1 MKLRKP
7 SKLIVGLLATI
18 FLLSGSLLYVLAQTP
33 TSAPWISSGSYP
45 SAYDYTIFTEGGNY
59 FAKNNNGRIMSANS
73 NASIVFSYCLASGS
87 SSVFVKSGTY
97 DMSAIVF
104 IKGSVRITG
113 ECKADTILQVTGAG
127 SYSIGQV
134 FRNNGDIPEENYITI
149 ENLYFDC
156 SGFGND
162 EALHFDG
169 ANYVTVRNC
178 IFRYNN
184 GTNRALVSFNNM
196 TYSTIENCVF
206 EHSGYGG
213 STDCEGIYNMRSNY
227 TLIKGNR
234 IVNMSREAI
243 YIDLSSHVLV
253 VDNYIAWCDDDQ
265 AIDVKPYCDH
275 IIIQNNLMEYN
286 QDTIYFTYTG
296 TTGSTYC
303 SIIGNTLRHGAN
315 GIIGSDQ
322 QFLVIANNVI
332 SNFSSQGIAV
342 VRGTPSGHTEGVTVI
357 GNQISDCLYNIL
369 LKGAGNTT
377 VSGNSIRDGK
387 GGGMG
392 IYVGW
397 TNYYATFNV
406 ITGNSILNCPYGI
419 IEQPGWANFT
429 IVDGCTTIEN
439 GNHGILLSGAASH
452 CSNSFNGT
460 TYIS

>member
-1 MKLRKP
+1 MTFRKP
-7 SKLIVGLLATI
+7 SKLIIGLIATI
-18 FLLSGSLLYVLAQTP
+18 LLLSGSLLFVLAQTP
-33 TSAPWISSGSYP
+33 TSTTWISSGPYP
-45 SAYDYTIFTEGGNY
+45 SAYDYTIFTEGGDY
-59 FAKNNNGRIMSANS
+59 FAKNNNGRLVSANS
-73 NASIVFSYCLASGS
+73 NACIVFEYCLSSGG
-87 SSVFVKSGTY
+87 SSVFVESGTY
-97 DMSAIVF
+97 EMSAIVF
-104 IKGSVRITG
+104 IEGNVRITG
-113 ECKADTILQVTGAG
+113 ESKADTILQVTGAG

-134 FRNNGDIPEENYITI
+134 FRNNGDVSEENYITI

-213 STDCEGIYNMRSNY
+213 STTCEGIYNMRSNY
-227 TLIKGNR
+227 TRITGNR

-243 YIDLSSHVLV
+243 YIDLSSHVEISS
-253 VDNYIAWCDDDQ
+253 NYIAWCDDDQ

-275 IIIQNNLMEYN
+275 IMITNNFLEYN
-286 QDTIYFTYTG
+286 QDTIYLTYTG
-296 TTGSTYC
+296 TDGSSYC

-315 GIIGSDQ
+315 GILGIEQD
-322 QFLVIANNVI
+322 FLVIADNVI
-332 SNFSSQGIAV
+332 HNFSSQGIV
-342 VRGTPSGHTEGVTVI
+342 VGPGTTSGTAEGITI
-357 GNQISDCLYNIL
+357 TGNQVSDCLYNIL

-397 TNYYATFNV
+397 ASYYATFN
-406 ITGNSILNCPYGI
+406 TLSGNSILNCPYGI
-419 IEQPGWANFT
+419 IEHPGWANFT
-429 IVDGCTTIEN
+429 IIDSCITIEN